1 MALDPLFGLHADA
14 LSVQRK
20 RMDVLAG
27 NLANSDTPNFKARD
41 VDFAA
46 TLQQAL
52 GSTDST
58 SSGSLAMAAT
68 SSGSLAMAA
77 TSSGAALTTGNVTGA
92 SIPGLVWRVPTQN
105 SVDGNTVDAQVEQ
118 SKFADAAMHYQ
129 ASLNFI
135 DGRVKGML
143 TAITGQ

>member
-14 LSVQRK
+14 LAVQRK

-27 NLANSDTPNFKARD
+27 NIANSDTPNFKARD

-52 GSTDST
+52 G
-58 SSGSLAMAAT
+58 GSPQDGALAMAAS
-68 SSGSLAMAA
+68 SSGTTIATAA
-77 TSSGAALTTGNVTGA
+77 GD

-105 SVDGNTVDAQVEQ
+105 SVDGNTVDAQIEQ
-118 SKFADAAMHYQ
+118 AKFADAALHYQ
-129 ASLNFI
+129 ASLNFV
-135 DGRVKGML
+135 DGRVKSML

>member
-14 LSVQRK
+14 LAVQRK

-52 GSTDST
+52 GSNDSGADGALAMT
-58 SSGSLAMAAT
+58 ASSRGHSLA
-68 SSGSLAMAA
+68 
-77 TSSGAALTTGNVTGA
+77 TGDVGGA

-105 SVDGNTVDAQVEQ
+105 SVDGNTVDAQIEQ
-118 SKFADAAMHYQ
+118 SKFADAALHYQ
-129 ASLNFI
+129 ASLNFV
-135 DGRVKGML
+135 DGRVKSMM

>member
-14 LSVQRK
+14 LAVQRR

-52 GSTDST
+52 GSSTD
-58 SSGSLAMAAT
+58 GKGNLA
-68 SSGSLAMAA
+68 LAA
-77 TSSGAALTTGNVTGA
+77 TSSGAALTTGSVVGE
-92 SIPGLVWRVPTQN
+92 SVPGLVWRVPTQN
-105 SVDGNTVDAQVEQ
+105 SVDGNTVDAQIEQ
-118 SKFADAAMHYQ
+118 ARFADAALHYQ
-129 ASLNFI
+129 ASLNFV
-135 DGRVKGML
+135 DGRVKSML

>member
-27 NLANSDTPNFKARD
+27 NIANSDTPNFKARD
-41 VDFAA
+41 LDFAA

-52 GSTDST
+52 GSSADSEGDLALAASRGGT
-58 SSGSLAMAAT
+58 SIASGT
-68 SSGSLAMAA
+68 ISGD
-77 TSSGAALTTGNVTGA
+77 T
-92 SIPGLVWRVPTQN
+92 IPGLVWRVPTQN
-105 SVDGNTVDAQVEQ
+105 SVDGNTVDAQIEQ
-118 SKFADAAMHYQ
+118 AKFADAALHYQ
-129 ASLNFI
+129 ASLNFV
-135 DGRVKGML
+135 DGRVKSML

>member
-14 LSVQRK
+14 LAVQRK

-27 NLANSDTPNFKARD
+27 NIANSDTPNFKARD

-52 GSTDST
+52 G
-58 SSGSLAMAAT
+58 GSPQNGDLAMAAS
-68 SSGSLAMAA
+68 SSGTTIA
-77 TSSGAALTTGNVTGA
+77 TGTASGD

-105 SVDGNTVDAQVEQ
+105 SVDGNTVDAQIEQ
-118 SKFADAAMHYQ
+118 AKFADAALHYQ
-129 ASLNFI
+129 ASLNFV
-135 DGRVKGML
+135 DGRVKSML

>member
-14 LSVQRK
+14 LAVQRK

-52 GSTDST
+52 GSSD
-58 SSGSLAMAAT
+58 SGSGATLAMAAT
-68 SSGSLAMAA
+68 SSGSAL
-77 TSSGAALTTGNVTGA
+77 SSGNLSGE

-105 SVDGNTVDAQVEQ
+105 SADGNTVDAQIEQ
-118 SKFADAAMHYQ
+118 SKFADAALHYQ
-129 ASLNFI
+129 ASLNFV
-135 DGRVKGML
+135 DGRVKSMM

>member
-14 LSVQRK
+14 LAVQRK

-52 GSTDST
+52 GT
-58 SSGSLAMAAT
+58 SESGGALQMAAT
-68 SSGSLAMAA
+68 SSGNSLR
-77 TSSGAALTTGNVTGA
+77 TGDVSGD

-105 SVDGNTVDAQVEQ
+105 SVDGNTVDAQIEQ
-118 SKFADAAMHYQ
+118 SKFADAALHYQ
-129 ASLNFI
+129 ASLNFV
-135 DGRVKGML
+135 DGRVKSMM

>member
-14 LSVQRK
+14 LAVQRK

-52 GSTDST
+52 GQST
-58 SSGSLAMAAT
+58 SAGGRLEMAAT
-68 SSGSLAMAA
+68 RSGTSLA
-77 TSSGAALTTGNVTGA
+77 TGTVSGE

-105 SVDGNTVDAQVEQ
+105 SVDGNTVDAQIEQ
-118 SKFADAAMHYQ
+118 AKFADAALHYQ
-129 ASLNFI
+129 ASLNFV

>member
-1 MALDPLFGLHADA
+1 MALDPLFGLHAAA
-14 LSVQRK
+14 LSVQRQ

-27 NLANSDTPNFKARD
+27 NIANSDTPNFKARD
-41 VDFAA
+41 IDFAA
-46 TLQQAL
+46 TLRQTI
-52 GSTDST
+52 G
-58 SSGSLAMAAT
+58 
-68 SSGSLAMAA
+68 
-77 TSSGAALTTGNVTGA
+77 GAAVDVGRPLKLAAPRGAASGDTRDTTLAASGIDGD

-118 SKFADAAMHYQ
+118 AKFADAALHYQ

-135 DGRVKGML
+135 DGRVKSML